1 MFVRCLRF
9 DVQDFLNF
17 ISLASRLK
25 NYMMKK
31 IFFLLFSFPL
41 IAFSNAIIYGIIDQ
55 NIVTIDESTAEVVVI
70 DSIQNYDLT
79 DIHDAL
85 YLNDTI
91 YFPNTPK
98 PGTSKLYGYSL
109 VSNET
114 FLIGDI
120 KLNGA
125 IVSSCEGLELD
136 PVSGLVFTA
145 YGLSDPSTSNRIGYI
160 DLQDASITAVSTL
173 SLSSNSSQGFPTVAD
188 TDGFT
193 YLGEDSLLIQDG
205 YADGTD
211 FFYLQPSTGNVTY
224 LSTVSYLTG
233 DMFVNGDSTVLT
245 TNNSTGEL
253 ISLNFLTGNSTVVGS
268 AYSVGDFNNGF
279 FNGMVSV
286 ECSTGNDA
294 GVVTSLVNENL
305 IDETKLL
312 LFPNPAKNELYID
325 GENGDLIEV
334 ISLTGNVVFSYTKNQ
349 AGFEFVLIPNI
360 ESGSYLIVN
369 QTSNK
374 STKLFV
380 H

>member
-125 IVSSCEGLELD
+125 IVSSCESLELD

-160 DLQDASITAVSTL
+160 DLKDASITAVSTL